1 MKNALDERF
10 GGTLEL
16 IVLVI
21 KQEKFLDE
29 ILTGFVDIGIR
40 GATVVGGRG
49 MGQVL
54 SSDVPIFAGL
64 KDMLPGAEFDTHMV
78 FSVADSGQVEKA
90 MALVKEVCGDC
101 EKDGIGVLFT
111 VPVGRFMGIK
121 G

>member
-1 MKNALDERF
+1 M
-10 GGTLEL
+10 EL

-21 KQEKFLDE
+21 KQAKFLDE

-54 SSDVPIFAGL
+54 SSDVPIFASL
-64 KDMLPGAEFDTHMV
+64 KDMLLGLEFDTHMV
-78 FSVADSGQVEKA
+78 FSVADREQVEKA

-101 EKDGIGVLFT
+101 DEDGIGVLFT
-111 VPVGRFMGIK
+111 LPVGRFMPIK

>member
-1 MKNALDERF
+1 M
-10 GGTLEL
+10 EL

-21 KQEKFLDE
+21 KQAKFLDE

-54 SSDVPIFAGL
+54 SSDVPIFASL
-64 KDMLPGAEFDTHMV
+64 KDMLPGLDFDTHMV
-78 FSVADSGQVEKA
+78 FSVADREQVEKA

-101 EKDGIGVLFT
+101 DEDGIGVLFT
-111 VPVGRFMGIK
+111 LPVGRFMPIK